1 MRVPILCGCSM
12 RISKTVNMELP
23 VMRSIL
29 DPTNQGVIPRMALGC
44 MKGYEQRAI
53 PTPGREIWFC
63 VKERGF
69 NIPLMRSDDLWCHY
83 RQSDDGVGALCASAH
98 CLRSTTVVRSVRFD
112 QGDAHR
118 QRRCIVSVVVQGAVV
133 VMPSLIPSHG
143 AWRQERDMHD
153 KVVRIDK

>member
-1 MRVPILCGCSM
+1 MQYCSITCSPLPPCGNNHLWIGWEFSFGVRPSGRQPLGVGSPSLINRREKSKDRTMRVPILCACSM

-63 VKERGF
+63 VKERGS
-69 NIPLMRSDDLWCHY
+69 ISP
-83 RQSDDGVGALCASAH
+83 
-98 CLRSTTVVRSVRFD
+98 
-112 QGDAHR
+112 
-118 QRRCIVSVVVQGAVV
+118 
-133 VMPSLIPSHG
+133 
-143 AWRQERDMHD
+143 
-153 KVVRIDK
+153 